1 MKKQQGFTLIELVM
15 VIVILGILAAT
26 ALPKFANLQ
35 QDARYASLQAAQG
48 AFKSAASIAHAK
60 WLIDSSTTTIEGE
73 TVTYNANGYPNEAT
87 IGNLAG
93 ISSDDYTYT
102 TGTGVL
108 YVTGKTTCDFTYDA
122 DGGTG
127 GNSPSYGTLP
137 AKTDC

>member
-1 MKKQQGFTLIELVM
+1 MNKQQGFTLIELVM

-35 QDARYASLQAAQG
+35 QDARLASLQAAQG

-60 WLIDSSTTTIEGE
+60 WLIDSSTTTIEGV
-73 TVTYNANGYPNEAT
+73 TVTYDTNGYPNAAT
-87 IGNLAG
+87 IANIAG
-93 ISSDDYTYT
+93 ISSNDYTYT

-108 YVTGKTTCDFTYDA
+108 YANGKTTCAFTYDA

-127 GNSPSYGTLP
+127 GNTPSYGTLP
-137 AKTDC
+137 ARTDC